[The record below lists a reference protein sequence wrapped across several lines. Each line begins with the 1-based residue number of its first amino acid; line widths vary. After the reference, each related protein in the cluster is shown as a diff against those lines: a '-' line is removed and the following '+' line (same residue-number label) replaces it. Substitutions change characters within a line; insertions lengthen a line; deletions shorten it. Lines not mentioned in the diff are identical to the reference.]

1 MKKIV
6 LSFLSGLLV
15 LGALAQ
21 EPAAKSFLLADGRD
35 CQSLAG
41 QWNYIVDPMDT
52 GIYKYQMTLLKPSRR
67 YFADRHYFVEESRQI
82 EYDFSAA
89 PTLAVPGDWNTQSE
103 KLYYYEGSVWYRRT
117 IKIPGQAGNDGR
129 VAGNDGK
136 VAGNDG
142 KVAGKRWFLY
152 FGAVNYKC
160 IVGLNNTILG
170 EHKGGFT
177 PFWFEVT
184 DVLKEGENSLV
195 VYVNNQRGVSEVPT
209 VNFDWWNYGGITRD
223 VLLVS
228 VPKVFIRDY
237 RLRFDGSSAEVSVTL
252 DGGTVP
258 VTVEIPELNC
268 HSERSEGIFRFTFP
282 KKKNRPELWSPEHPK
297 LYDIVITAGE
307 DRITDKV
314 GFRTI
319 WTEGDKI
326 LLNGKPVFLKGIAL
340 HDETIGTN
348 PGRCRSEEDVRALLE
363 VAKDLGC
370 NFLRLAHYP
379 HSEQMVRL
387 AEQMGFML
395 WEEIPCYWNID
406 WSSPDTYANAEN
418 QLLEMIG
425 RDANRAS
432 VIIWSV
438 ANETPRNPERLS
450 FLGKLIARARAEDP
464 TRLVSAAMEK
474 KLVTPHHGVVED
486 ELIALTD
493 LISFNQYE
501 GWYDGTPADCDS
513 LVWTIPSGKPVV
525 ISEFGGGARYGLH
538 GDENKRFSEEYLAL
552 LYRKNLEMLMRLP
565 GISGLSPWCLKDF
578 RSPKRPLSGIQDEFN
593 RKGVID
599 EQGHRKQAYYV
610 LQDFYRR

>member
-52 GIYKYQMTLLKPSRR
+52 GIYKYQMTLLKPNRR

-117 IKIPGQAGNDGR
+117 IKIPGQ
-129 VAGNDGK
+129 AGNDGK

-258 VTVEIPELNC
+258 VTVEIPELGIKC
-268 HSERSEGIFRFTFP
+268 HTEPQRGESISFSFKF
-282 KKKNRPELWSPEHPK
+282 KKKTSPELWSPSNPR

-319 WTEGDKI
+319 RTEGDKI

-599 EQGHRKQAYYV
+599 EQGNRKQAYYV